1 MALSQ
6 MLLRD
11 FPHELVKELQTS
23 VPMVSAAFVCGFSG
37 TDSRRGGFDMGLI

>member
-1 MALSQ
+1 MVLSQ

-23 VPMVSAAFVCGFSG
+23 VPMGSAVFVFGPDWNRFTSSGF
-37 TDSRRGGFDMGLI
+37 